1 MAFTEYLFDPDKI
14 KTQVENRT
22 QSLRENK
29 GFSDLLGFGLK
40 VIGDRLA
47 KDRRRYIDYGPY
59 WFALKDILNANGCN
73 FGDQSDPIISK
84 VYRGESDV
92 ETLVMADEFRTEYL
106 ATTILY
112 TNRFMLDGKTGD
124 FWVLFDSDM
133 EDPAAK

>member
-1 MAFTEYLFDPDKI
+1 MAFTEYKFDPEKI
-14 KTQVENRT
+14 KAQVESRT

-40 VIGDRLA
+40 VISDRLA
-47 KDRRRYIDYGPY
+47 KDGRRYIDYGPY
-59 WFALKDILNANGCN
+59 WWALKDLLNANGYS

-112 TNRFMLDGKTGD
+112 TNRFMLDGKTGE

>member
-1 MAFTEYLFDPDKI
+1 MAFTEHKFDPEKI
-14 KTQVENRT
+14 KAQVESRT
-22 QSLRENK
+22 QSLRANK

-40 VIGDRLA
+40 IISERLA

-59 WFALKDILNANGCN
+59 WPALKDILNANGYN
-73 FGDQSDPIISK
+73 FGDQSDSIVSK

-106 ATTILY
+106 ATTIVY
-112 TNRFMLDGKTGD
+112 TNRFMLDGKTGE

>member
-1 MAFTEYLFDPDKI
+1 MAFTEYLFDPEKI
-14 KTQVENRT
+14 KAQVDNRT
-22 QSLRENK
+22 KSLRENK

-40 VIGDRLA
+40 VINDRLA

-59 WFALKDILNANGCN
+59 WWALKDILNASGYN
-73 FGDQSDPIISK
+73 FGDQSDPIVK
-84 VYRGESDV
+84 AAYHGDSDV

-106 ATTILY
+106 ATTIVY
-112 TNRFMLDGKTGD
+112 TNHFMLDGKTGE